1 MLPVCCWYV
10 LVCCTRI
17 LLVCSRMLL
26 ICTRAVFSRSSWIDY
41 LKSESVCGF
50 RINLYPVSN
59 CIQMIDEFMTATFLY
74 MMRWK
79 IFQWMKFPFRHS
91 SRARKLSRQKFR
103 NKLACAFT
111 VHCASKNAT
120 DGGILANRNSANHPY
135 CFLCNKKEVQILA
148 FFARELVTSELVNY
162 LLADN
167 WLICRLRW
175 FPKLAAGSQ
184 PIRRRIMR
192 TMYDNRDKGRGS

>member
-1 MLPVCCWYV
+1 MCSYV
-10 LVCCTRI
+10 T
-17 LLVCSRMLL
+17 RMLL
-26 ICTRAVFSRSSWIDY
+26 VCTRAVFSRSSWIDY

-59 CIQMIDEFMTATFLY
+59 CIQMIGEFLTATFLY
-74 MMRWK
+74 TMSWK
-79 IFQWMKFPFRHS
+79 IFQWMKFLIRHS
-91 SRARKLSRQKFR
+91 SSARKLSRQKFH
-103 NKLACAFT
+103 NKLACVFT
-111 VHCASKNAT
+111 VHCASKNADWNQQQLT

-135 CFLCNKKEVQILA
+135 CFLFNKKEVHILA
-148 FFARELVTSELVNY
+148 FFARELVTPELVNY

-184 PIRRRIMR
+184 PIRRQIMS